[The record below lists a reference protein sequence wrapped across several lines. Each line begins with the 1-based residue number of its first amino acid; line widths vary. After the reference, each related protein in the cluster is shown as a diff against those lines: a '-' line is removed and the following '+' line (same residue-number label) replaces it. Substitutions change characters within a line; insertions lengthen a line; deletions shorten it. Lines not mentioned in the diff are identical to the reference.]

1 MSALQNKVFIL
12 VGGGRG
18 IGRATALV
26 LAHGGA
32 KLVIADN
39 GCDTNGQGSD
49 SNVAADCAA
58 AVTALGGEALSVP
71 LDATAPETPRELVS
85 LALKTYGRIDGGFY
99 SAGFVRDRALVRM
112 SDDDF
117 DSVLDVH
124 VRGSFRFTR
133 ELSKALIE
141 QKQGGSILL
150 VSSPS
155 GFFGTSAQASLSAS
169 AGAVASFTKTAALE
183 LRRHQIRVNALVPTA
198 RTRLT
203 EELPLFQAIR
213 RDSLSAEHVAQV
225 AAHLLSEA
233 ASDVHGELIG
243 VAGGRIY
250 AFRMAETSGLYHD
263 EGPMPLEEL
272 AGAFRQ
278 VTRS

>member
-1 MSALQNKVFIL
+1 MSSLQNKVFIV
-12 VGGGRG
+12 VGGARG
-18 IGRATALV
+18 IGRATALA

-32 KLVIADN
+32 KLLIADN
-39 GCDTNGQGSD
+39 GCAADGQGSD
-49 SNVAADCAA
+49 TDVVVQCAAD
-58 AVTALGGEALSVP
+58 VTALGVEAHGVP
-71 LDATAPETPRELVS
+71 LDATAVDTPRELIA
-85 LALKTYGRIDGGFY
+85 LAMKTFGRIDGGFY
-99 SAGFVRDRALVRM
+99 SAGFVRDRPLVRM

-117 DSVLDVH
+117 DRVLDVH

-183 LRRHQIRVNALVPTA
+183 LRRHHVRVNAIVPTA

-213 RDSLSAEHVAQV
+213 RDSLTAEHVAQV
-225 AAHLLSEA
+225 ATHLLSDA

-243 VAGGRIY
+243 VAGGRVY
-250 AFRMAETSGLYHD
+250 AFRMSETSGLYYD

>member
-1 MSALQNKVFIL
+1 MDTLKDKVFIL
-12 VGGGRG
+12 VGGARG
-18 IGRATALV
+18 IGRSTALA
-26 LAHGGA
+26 LATGGA
-32 KLVIADN
+32 RLVIADN
-39 GCDTNGQGSD
+39 GCDADGQGGD
-49 SNVAADCAA
+49 TNVVAACVAD
-58 AVTALGGEALSVP
+58 VTALGGSALGVTH
-71 LDATAPETPRELVS
+71 DARLPETPRELIA
-85 LALKTYGRIDGGFY
+85 LAMETYGRVDGGFY
-99 SAGFVRDRALVRM
+99 SAGFVRDRALVRL

-124 VRGSFRFTR
+124 VRGAFRFTR

-155 GFFGTSAQASLSAS
+155 GSFGTSAQASLSAAS
-169 AGAVASFTKTAALE
+169 GAIASFTKTCALE
-183 LRRHQIRVNALVPTA
+183 LRRHQIRVNAIVPTA

-213 RDSLSAEHVAQV
+213 RDSLTPEHVAQV
-225 AAHLLSEA
+225 AAHLLSDGA
-233 ASDVHGELIG
+233 RDVHGELIG
-243 VAGGRIY
+243 VAGGRVY
-250 AFRMAETSGLYHD
+250 AFRMAETSGIYYD

>member
-1 MSALQNKVFIL
+1 LATFRDAKQHARCAPCSHAIAAAIFSMSALQNKVFIL

-49 SNVAADCAA
+49 SNVAAECAA

-150 VSSPS
+150 VSSPC
-155 GFFGTSAQASLSAS
+155 TSLAASESRCAATWATCSA
-169 AGAVASFTKTAALE
+169 
-183 LRRHQIRVNALVPTA
+183 
-198 RTRLT
+198 
-203 EELPLFQAIR
+203 
-213 RDSLSAEHVAQV
+213 
-225 AAHLLSEA
+225 LSE
-233 ASDVHGELIG
+233 SR
-243 VAGGRIY
+243 RI
-250 AFRMAETSGLYHD
+250 A
-263 EGPMPLEEL
+263 
-272 AGAFRQ
+272 
-278 VTRS
+278 